1 MGSRHMRWKLLLAA
15 AAAIGAVASAQTGRP
30 AGYLAADELDITA
43 VIEPAPQPGDP
54 RYETDRDIFRDT
66 RRLVGSERYAL
77 ATRDAEIQPAA
88 MLHNF
93 SCAVGVTLTPENSP
107 KLLAVVQ
114 RAAIDSSSRAGR
126 AKEFYQRE
134 RPYVIDQGPTCQAP
148 EELFDRR
155 NNRASYDYP
164 SGHSTWGWTWATVLA
179 GAAPDRAQAILAR
192 GRAYADSRFVCGVHN
207 ESAVEA
213 GMMTA
218 AATMALVQAKPE
230 YQADLAAAR
239 EELTALRQSG
249 APAPQ
254 GCEAEARLIAQ
265 RVMPALPAPETERAQ

>member
-1 MGSRHMRWKLLLAA
+1 MRWKLLLTVT
-15 AAAIGAVASAQTGRP
+15 AAIGAVASAQTGRP
-30 AGYLAADELDITA
+30 AGYLAPDELDITA
-43 VIEPAPQPGDP
+43 VIEPAPRPGDP

-66 RRLVGSERYAL
+66 RRLVGSERYEL
-77 ATRDAEIQPAA
+77 ATRDAEIRPPA
-88 MLHNF
+88 MLSNF

-107 KLLAVVQ
+107 KLMAVVQ
-114 RAAIDSSSRAGR
+114 RASIDTSSRAGR
-126 AKEFYQRE
+126 AKEVYKRE

-249 APAPQ
+249 APAPEH
-254 GCEAEARLIAQ
+254 CDAEAALIAQ
-265 RVMPALPAPETERAQ
+265 RVMPALPAPEEASAE

>member
-1 MGSRHMRWKLLLAA
+1 MALTAA
-15 AAAIGAVASAQTGRP
+15 VGAVASAQSGRP
-30 AGYLAADELDITA
+30 AGYLAPDELDITA

-66 RRLVGSERYAL
+66 RRLVGTERYAL

-88 MLHNF
+88 MLRNF
-93 SCAVGVTLTPENSP
+93 SCAVGVALTPENSP
-107 KLLAVVQ
+107 KLLAVAQ
-114 RAAIDSSSRAGR
+114 RAAIDTGSRAGR
-126 AKEFYQRE
+126 AKEFYKRE
-134 RPYVIDQGPTCQAP
+134 RPYVIDQGPTCQPPA
-148 EELFDRR
+148 ELFDAR

-213 GMMTA
+213 GMLSA
-218 AATMALVQAKPE
+218 AATMALVQAKPD

-249 APAPQ
+249 APAPEH
-254 GCEAEARLIAQ
+254 CDAEAALIAQ
-265 RVMPALPAPETERAQ
+265 RVMPALPLAEEAGAQADEPPR